1 VATKRDYY
9 ELLGVAKGASPDEVK
24 KAYRKQ
30 AMKYHPDRNQGDK
43 AAEAQFKEVS
53 EAYEILSDTDKRSQ
67 YDRFGHDGMKASFGP
82 GGFDFS
88 RDFTHSADIQDILG
102 SLFGGGGGG
111 IFDEFFG
118 GGGGGRRRGQ
128 RGGPQSGADLRFDLE
143 VDFEEAA
150 FGSEREIAFP
160 LSAECK
166 TCKGNGV
173 APGTKKEP
181 CRHCGG
187 RGEVVSG
194 GGFFQVRQACPIC
207 GGSGSVIRTPCKD
220 CGGQGR
226 VKTRKKLSLRIP
238 KGVETGSRLRLAGK
252 GEGGVRGGPAGDLY
266 VVIHVKDHDIF
277 ERRGDDL
284 VMQMPV
290 AFDVAVLGGNVEVPT
305 LEGNARLKISS
316 GTETGKVFRLK
327 GKGMPSLDGYGNG
340 DLHVRIIPEV
350 AQKLNGKQKK
360 LLVELQETFTE
371 KNYPGMATFTE
382 RAGAFFDRKSAIKKK

>member
-1 VATKRDYY
+1 MAAKTDYY
-9 ELLGVAKGASPDEVK
+9 ELLGISKSATAEEIK

-43 AAEAQFKEVS
+43 AAEARFKEVS
-53 EAYEILSDTDKRSQ
+53 EAYEVLSDQSKRDQ
-67 YDRFGHDGMKASFGP
+67 YDRYGFEGMKQAFGP

-102 SLFGGGGGG
+102 NLFGGGGGGG

-118 GGGGGRRRGQ
+118 GGGRRRQ
-128 RGGPQSGADLRFDLE
+128 RTGPQAGADLRFDLE

-160 LSAECK
+160 ISEECK
-166 TCKGNGV
+166 TCNGNGV
-173 APGTKKEP
+173 APGTKKET

-187 RGEVVSG
+187 RGEVISG
-194 GGFFQVRQACPIC
+194 GGFFQVRQACPVC
-207 GGSGSVIRTPCKD
+207 GGTGSVIRTPCKD

-226 VKTRKKLSLRIP
+226 VKSRKKLSLRIP

-266 VVIHVKDHDIF
+266 VVIHVRKHEMFD
-277 ERRGDDL
+277 RRGEDL
-284 VMQMPV
+284 ILQMPIPFEI
-290 AFDVAVLGGNVEVPT
+290 ATLGGNVEVPT
-305 LEGNARLKISS
+305 LEGYARLKISS

-327 GKGMPSLDGYGNG
+327 GKGMPKLDGYGNG
-340 DLHVRIIPEV
+340 DLHVRVIPEV
-350 AQKLNGKQKK
+350 PHKLSSKQKK
-360 LLVELQETFTE
+360 LLKEYEESVTAD
-371 KNYPGMATFTE
+371 NYPGIAGFVDNAKSFYE
-382 RAGAFFDRKSAIKKK
+382 RKEAIKTKK